1 MAYPVKPAHAQATY
15 IYRDQEDIHQNNSQ
29 TGYNGEICPPSG
41 IIRQFIPKREIKINP
56 HKHLCN
62 HHDGNYLES
71 LPIVFCY
78 DIT

>member
-15 IYRDQEDIHQNNSQ
+15 PYTGIGRYSSEHSQ